1 MGRSYNPKGKTSRR
15 PTSFWDD
22 IPAGVRG
29 ALISF
34 GILLLLFA
42 CNGLGLALFSAT
54 NLSVALIFY
63 PAQMLFYI
71 LNGIFAGGQADSTRA
86 KKTRQV
92 GHQGERVQLNR
103 PNYLL
108 DGAVAGLTLAIL
120 AAIVYF
126 VASNTAT
133 QILPGLQLTGWGDT
147 PLLFLALD
155 AFAAISL
162 GMVGG
167 LIYDRYFAAPSR

>member
-15 PTSFWDD
+15 PTPVWDV
-22 IPAGVRG
+22 ILPGVRG

-54 NLSVALIFY
+54 NLLVALIFY

-86 KKTRQV
+86 KKTRQFD
-92 GHQGERVQLNR
+92 QLNR

-108 DGAVAGLTLAIL
+108 TGAVAGLTLAIL